1 MLSHWGNYSKEQALT
16 WAWELCTEIYQIPPS
31 RLVVSADERDTET
44 IAIWR
49 DKIGIPEDRIIIS
62 RWNGW
67 RSNFGGHCGV
77 STRIHYDCHPERGYE
92 LAASEQDIDWQSKS
106 KEFYDRE
113 DNIGHILPEEDLR
126 FLSFYHLVFMDSEQA
141 KYGNTRTP
149 LKTNYMACGM
159 DLERLATILQGGASF
174 YQTDLILPI
183 IQG

>member
-1 MLSHWGNYSKEQALT
+1 MDVTILSSFPGRNTLARKSQCDRAKTYFSEYPGTYATPSYLFEMLSHWGNYSKEQALT

-92 LAASEQDIDWQSKS
+92 LAASEEDIEFRSKVKKS
-106 KEFYDRE
+106 T
-113 DNIGHILPEEDLR
+113 I
-126 FLSFYHLVFMDSEQA
+126 A
-141 KYGNTRTP
+141 RTISV
-149 LKTNYMACGM
+149 T
-159 DLERLATILQGGASF
+159 F
-174 YQTDLILPI
+174 YQKKICAF
-183 IQG
+183 